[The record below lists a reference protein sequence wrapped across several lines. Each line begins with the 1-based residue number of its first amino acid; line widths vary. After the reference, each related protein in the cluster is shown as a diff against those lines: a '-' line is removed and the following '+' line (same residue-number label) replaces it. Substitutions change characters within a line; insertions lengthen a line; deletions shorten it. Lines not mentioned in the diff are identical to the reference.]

1 MDIGK
6 NTHFKWV
13 WNLNAI
19 GSIMV
24 QCRNDPYL
32 EHASVSYRRHTFETF
47 LGGVTIV
54 TPPKYFTFSF
64 WFCNQHLR
72 IFAQK
77 VDIQVLKIRNDKFW
91 PKILVKIILKGKKF
105 KLTKNL
111 RKYFWQT
118 SGWSWN
124 LVSCH
129 FCVRSLQKLFDR
141 HIFGKYFSLCGFST
155 YWRSLT
161 VPKKCCKCKVNLS
174 IGVKLAYF
182 LAN

>member
-1 MDIGK
+1 MSLESQCDWQHYVSMSERPVSWTRIC
-6 NTHFKWV
+6 V
-13 WNLNAI
+13 LSPSYIWNFFGWSN
-19 GSIMV
+19 
-24 QCRNDPYL
+24 ND
-32 EHASVSYRRHTFETF
+32 
-47 LGGVTIV
+47 
-54 TPPKYFTFSF
+54 FTFSF

>member
-1 MDIGK
+1 LDIGK

-91 PKILVKIILKGKKF
+91 PEIPAKIILKGKKF
-105 KLTKNL
+105 KIDKKFEKVLLTTL
-111 RKYFWQT
+111 RLVVKFSFLSFWRAFST
-118 SGWSWN
+118 KAFWPS
-124 LVSCH
+124 H
-129 FCVRSLQKLFDR
+129 FRKIFFSVYAVTQLFTQFVRSVNAEWMLMCLF
-141 HIFGKYFSLCGFST
+141 FT
-155 YWRSLT
+155 
-161 VPKKCCKCKVNLS
+161 
-174 IGVKLAYF
+174 
-182 LAN
+182 